1 MGYKAAE
8 ITFSI
13 NEIRNRWNELTG
25 SIIIQST
32 VDYVAILI
40 KDGCVHIEHV

>member
-8 ITFSI
+8 MTFSI
-13 NEIRNRWNELTG
+13 NEVSDRWNGLTG